1 MDPDTA
7 WNELRSALRANDRDA
22 ACEYAAAL
30 LSWLDGGGFPP
41 SDLDRADLDD
51 EAACFEVR
59 RTCLA
64 VLGGQAV
71 GGER

>member
-7 WNELRSALRANDRDA
+7 WNELRTALAANDRAA

-30 LSWLDGGGFPP
+30 LHWLDGGGFPP
-41 SDLDRADLDD
+41 SDLEATDLDD
-51 EAACFEVR
+51 EAACFAVR

-64 VLGGQAV
+64 VLDGQAV